1 MSINVNIFSPSLQR
15 FTDYQEVVKAN
26 GSTIGECLDH
36 LVKQFPGIEKGL
48 FDRNGQLLNY
58 VYFFINGKGAYPTD
72 LTKPVKDG
80 DELTISLLLPGG

>member
-1 MSINVNIFSPSLQR
+1 MAIKVIILSPSLQK
-15 FTDYQEVVKAN
+15 FIGNQEVVKAD
-26 GSTIGECLDH
+26 GETVGECLDH
-36 LVKQFPGIEKGL
+36 LARQFPAIERGL
-48 FDRNGQLLNY
+48 FDRHGQLLNY